1 MGWALAVWRRR
12 VGFTSRAS
20 IRCGFT
26 ALCRPKACRSK
37 MASAIPSSRPQ
48 ALLTL
53 PIVRAFAACATTT
66 PSADFCHVVRTP
78 YGALSHGSVTPSRSP
93 VISSTAFYAR
103 PPDLPPVPLMDM
115 GFAITCSLARHRRPH
130 HPVLVHRPAYLLHA
144 SFGPHLAVT
153 PLRFAITSPPSGC
166 EEDFHLQAVE
176 HARRT
181 SQKRRTRV
189 SAPHMQSRIP
199 SLLYEI
205 IAV

>member
-1 MGWALAVWRRR
+1 MGWVFAVRERR
-12 VGFTSRAS
+12 VGFTSRVS

-26 ALCRPKACRSK
+26 ALCLPKACRSR
-37 MASAIPSSRPQ
+37 MASAIPPSRTQ

-53 PIVRAFAACATTT
+53 PIVRAFVARATTT
-66 PSADFCHVVRTP
+66 PLLTSARPSRRLTAP
-78 YGALSHGSVTPSRSP
+78 LVTQDSQGRSP
-93 VISSTAFYAR
+93 VISSTAFHAR

-130 HPVLVHRPAYLLHA
+130 HPVLVHRPACLLHA
-144 SFGPHLAVT
+144 SFRPRLATT

-181 SQKRRTRV
+181 NKKPRPRR
-189 SAPHMQSRIP
+189 
-199 SLLYEI
+199 LLRN
-205 IAV
+205 